1 LEFEIMARSHP
12 LEKYRNIGIMAHI
25 DAGKTTTTERILYY
39 TGKSYKIGEVHDGA
53 ATMDWMEQEQ
63 ERGITITS
71 AATTCFWNDHRINI
85 IDTPGHVDFTIEVER
100 SLRVLDGAVAC
111 FDGVAGVEPQSETV
125 WRQAEK
131 YRVPRMCFVNK
142 LDRTGASF
150 ERCVDMIRDRL
161 GARPLV
167 LYLPIGIESSFIG
180 LVDLVH
186 NRAIIWQNEAL
197 GAKFDYTDIP
207 DDLKDAAEAARAE
220 LIETVVEQDDAVM
233 EQYLEGNEPD
243 ADTIKKL
250 IRKGTLN
257 FSFVPVLC
265 GSAFKN
271 KGVQPLLDAVV
282 DYLPSPLDIP
292 DVEGVKLD
300 GETKDTRPPADDAP
314 FSALAFKIMNDPFVG
329 TLTFARIYS
338 GKLEAGTSVTN
349 SVKDKKEK
357 VGRML
362 LMHANSREDI
372 SEAYAGDIVAL
383 AGLKETTTGD
393 TLCASNAPIILE
405 RMEFPEPVIELSV
418 EPKTKADQEKMG
430 VALNRLAREDPS
442 FRVSSDAESGQ
453 TIIKGMGELH
463 LEILVDRMK
472 REFKVEANV
481 GAPQVAYREY
491 LAKPVDID
499 YTHKKQSGGSGQFG
513 RVKFKLTPGERGSG
527 ITFVDSVKG
536 GNIPKEYIP
545 AVEKGMRETAASG
558 SLVGFPIIDFEID
571 LYDGA
576 YHDVD
581 SSALAFEIA
590 GRAAMREAA
599 QKAGIKLLEPIMKVE
614 VVTPED
620 YLGDVIGDLNSRRG
634 QIQGTDTR
642 GNAQAV
648 EAIVPLANM
657 FGYVN
662 QLRSFTQGRA
672 QYTMQFSHY
681 DEVPANVAAEV
692 KEKLA

>member
-1 LEFEIMARSHP
+1 MARSHP
-12 LEKYRNIGIMAHI
+12 LNMYRNIGIMAHI
-25 DAGKTTTTERILYY
+25 DAGKTTTTERILFY

-125 WRQAEK
+125 WRQADK
-131 YRVPRMCFVNK
+131 YGVPRMCFINK
-142 LDRTGASF
+142 LDRTGANF
-150 ERCVDMIRDRL
+150 KYCVQSIIDRL
-161 GARPLV
+161 GARPAV
-167 LYLPIGIESSFIG
+167 LYIPIGLEADLKG
-180 LVDLVH
+180 LVDLVQ
-186 NRAIIWQNEAL
+186 NRAIIWKDESL
-197 GAKFDYTDIP
+197 GADFFYEDIP
-207 DDLKDAAEAARAE
+207 ADLAAEAAKYRSD
-220 LIETVVEQDDAVM
+220 LIELAVEQDDVAM
-233 EQYLEGNEPD
+233 EAYLEGNEPD
-243 ADTIKKL
+243 VATLKAL

-257 FSFVPVLC
+257 QSFVPVCC

-282 DYLPSPLDIP
+282 DYLPSPLDIEDVQGVHMDSLEP
-292 DVEGVKLD
+292 DS
-300 GETKDTRPPADDAP
+300 RPAADDAP
-314 FSALAFKIMNDPFVG
+314 FSALAFKVMNDPFVG
-329 TLTFARIYS
+329 SLTFIRIYS
-338 GKLEAGTSVTN
+338 GSLLKGTYLN

-362 LMHANSREDI
+362 EMHANERKDVD
-372 SEAYAGDIVAL
+372 EAFAGDIIAL
-383 AGLKETTTGD
+383 AGMKETTTGD
-393 TLCASNAPIILE
+393 TLCAERFPIILE

-430 VALNRLAREDPS
+430 IALNRLSAEDPS
-442 FRVSSDAESGQ
+442 FRVSTDHESGQ

-463 LEILVDRMK
+463 LDIIVDRMR

-491 LAKPVDID
+491 LAREVDVD

-513 RVKFKLTPGERGSG
+513 RIKFTVKPGERGTG
-527 ITFVDSVKG
+527 VVFKDEVKG

-545 AVEKGMRETAASG
+545 SVEKGMRETALSG
-558 SLVGFPIIDFEID
+558 SLIGFPIIDFEIT

-590 GRAAMREAA
+590 GRAGMREAA

-614 VVTPED
+614 VVSPEE
-620 YLGDVIGDLNSRRG
+620 YLGDVIGDMNSRRG
-634 QIQGTDTR
+634 QIQGTDSR
-642 GNAQAV
+642 GNAQVV
-648 EAIVPLANM
+648 ESMVPLANM

-662 QLRSFTQGRA
+662 ALRSFTQGRA
-672 QYTMQFSHY
+672 QYSMQFSHY
-681 DEVPANVAAEV
+681 EEVPANVAAEV
-692 KEKLA
+692 QEKLA

>member
-1 LEFEIMARSHP
+1 MARSHP
-12 LEKYRNIGIMAHI
+12 LSMYRNIGIMAHI
-25 DAGKTTTTERILYY
+25 DAGKTTTTERILFY

-125 WRQAEK
+125 WRQADK
-131 YRVPRMCFVNK
+131 YGVPRMCFINK
-142 LDRTGASF
+142 LDRTGANF
-150 ERCVDMIRDRL
+150 KYCVQSIIDRL
-161 GARPLV
+161 GAKPAV
-167 LYLPIGIESSFIG
+167 LYIPIGLEADLKG
-180 LVDLVH
+180 LVDLVQ
-186 NRAIIWQNEAL
+186 NRAIIWKDEAL
-197 GAKFDYTDIP
+197 GAEFFYEEIP
-207 DDLKDAAEAARAE
+207 ADLAEEAARYRME
-220 LIETVVEQDDAVM
+220 LIELVIDQDDDAM
-233 EQYLEGNEPD
+233 EAYLEGNEPD
-243 ADTIKKL
+243 VATLKAC

-257 FSFVPVLC
+257 QSFVPVCC

-292 DVEGVKLD
+292 DVQGVKMD
-300 GETKDTRPPADDAP
+300 SDEKDSRPPTDDAP
-314 FSALAFKIMNDPFVG
+314 FSALAFKVMNDPFVG
-329 TLTFARIYS
+329 SLTFIRIYS
-338 GKLEAGTSVTN
+338 GTLTKGTYLN

-362 LMHANSREDI
+362 EMHANDRKDVE
-372 SEAYAGDIVAL
+372 EAFAGDIIAL
-383 AGLKETTTGD
+383 AGMKETTTGD
-393 TLCASNAPIILE
+393 TLCAERFPIVLE

-430 VALNRLAREDPS
+430 IALNRLSAEDPS
-442 FRVSSDAESGQ
+442 FRVSTDHESGQ

-463 LEILVDRMK
+463 LDIIVDRMR

-491 LAKPVDID
+491 LGKPVDID
-499 YTHKKQSGGSGQFG
+499 YTHKKQSGGTGQFG
-513 RVKFKLTPGERGSG
+513 RVKVKVTPGERGSG
-527 ITFVDSVKG
+527 FVFKDEIKG

-545 AVEKGMRETAASG
+545 AIEKGFRETAETG
-558 SLVGFPIIDFEID
+558 SLIGFPIIDFEVL

-590 GRAAMREAA
+590 ARGAMREVA

-620 YLGDVIGDLNSRRG
+620 YLGDVIGDMNSRRG

-648 EAIVPLANM
+648 EAMVPLANM

-672 QYTMQFSHY
+672 NYSMFFSHY

>member
-1 LEFEIMARSHP
+1 MARSHP
-12 LEKYRNIGIMAHI
+12 LSMYRNIGIMAHI
-25 DAGKTTTTERILYY
+25 DAGKTTTTERILFY

-71 AATTCFWNDHRINI
+71 AATTCFWKDHRINI

-125 WRQAEK
+125 WRQADK
-131 YRVPRMCFVNK
+131 YGVPRMCFINK
-142 LDRTGASF
+142 LDRTGANF
-150 ERCVDMIRDRL
+150 KYCVQSIIDRL
-161 GARPLV
+161 GARPAV
-167 LYLPIGIESSFIG
+167 LYIPIGLEADLKG
-180 LVDLVH
+180 LVDLVE
-186 NRAIIWQNEAL
+186 NRAIIWKDEAL
-197 GAKFDYTDIP
+197 GAEFFYEEIP
-207 DDLKDAAEAARAE
+207 ADLADEAAKYRSE
-220 LIETVVEQDDAVM
+220 LIELAVEQDDEAM
-233 EQYLEGNEPD
+233 EAYLNGDEPSV
-243 ADTIKKL
+243 ATLKAL

-257 FSFVPVLC
+257 QSFVPVCC

-282 DYLPSPLDIP
+282 DYLPSPLDIEDVQGVHMDTLEP
-292 DVEGVKLD
+292 DSRKA
-300 GETKDTRPPADDAP
+300 ADDAP
-314 FSALAFKIMNDPFVG
+314 FSALAFKVMNDPFVG
-329 TLTFARIYS
+329 SLTFIRIYS
-338 GKLEAGTSVTN
+338 GSLLKGTYLN

-362 LMHANSREDI
+362 EMHANERKDVD
-372 SEAYAGDIVAL
+372 EAFAGDIIAL
-383 AGLKETTTGD
+383 AGMKETTTGD
-393 TLCASNAPIILE
+393 TLCAERFPIILE
-405 RMEFPEPVIELSV
+405 RMEFPDPVIELSV

-430 VALNRLAREDPS
+430 IALNRLSAEDPS
-442 FRVSSDAESGQ
+442 FRVSTDHESGQ

-463 LEILVDRMK
+463 LDIIVDRMR

-491 LAKPVDID
+491 LAREVDVD

-513 RVKFKLTPGERGSG
+513 RIKFTVKPGERGAG
-527 ITFVDSVKG
+527 VTFKDEVKG

-545 AVEKGMRETAASG
+545 SVEKGMRETAESG
-558 SLVGFPIIDFEID
+558 SLIGFPIIDFEIT

-590 GRAAMREAA
+590 GRAGMREAA

-614 VVTPED
+614 VVSPEE
-620 YLGDVIGDLNSRRG
+620 YLGDVIGDMNSRRG

-642 GNAQAV
+642 GNAQVV
-648 EAIVPLANM
+648 EAMVPLANM

-672 QYTMQFSHY
+672 NYSMFFNHY
-681 DEVPANVAAEV
+681 DEVPANVAAEI